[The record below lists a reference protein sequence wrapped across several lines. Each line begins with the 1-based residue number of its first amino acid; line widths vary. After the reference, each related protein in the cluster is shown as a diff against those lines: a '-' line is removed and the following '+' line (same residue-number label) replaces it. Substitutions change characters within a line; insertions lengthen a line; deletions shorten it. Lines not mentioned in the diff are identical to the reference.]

1 MNAFAE
7 EDLAKSF
14 NKLTEKDCT
23 RLLSGIRKRTRISAE
38 IHDKV
43 DTVQLGSNRS
53 SKYALLYLKL
63 KNGDVCSEQPSRTEL
78 GTVYV
83 KYICRDKTGKTTLD
97 KNENGGP
104 SDCKGDS
111 PKFN

>member
-1 MNAFAE
+1 MNAFAD

-14 NKLTEKDCT
+14 NKLSEKDCT

-43 DTVQLGSNRS
+43 DTVQLGTNKS

-83 KYICRDKTGKTTLD
+83 KYICRDKSGKTTLD